1 MAINIK
7 DPVTDARIRELTNLT
22 GESITEAVRIA
33 IEQRLRQESTRQRAG
48 IADQLLVIGA
58 RLRARSRQFAGD
70 ADAALGYDENG
81 LPS

>member
-7 DPVTDARIRELTNLT
+7 DPVTDAEIRELADLT

-33 IEQRLRQESTRQRAG
+33 IEQRLRQESSRQRAG
-48 IADQLLVIGA
+48 VADQLLAIGA
-58 RLRARSRQFAGD
+58 RLSLRPRQFAGD

-81 LPS
+81 LPN